1 MKKTLQST
9 TLRTAIVLV
18 AGVLLQGCNTTEGIG
33 KDMSAAGDAVSGAAQ
48 DSKSY

>member
-1 MKKTLQST
+1 MKKTIQST

-18 AGVLLQGCNTTEGIG
+18 AGILLQGCNTTEGIG
-33 KDMSAAGDAVSGAAQ
+33 MDVSAAGDAVSGAAQ